1 MAIDMAALG
10 KETAWTESVV
20 TREAIRAFCES
31 LEDYN
36 ELFLDP
42 DGVQAAGGEGVVA
55 PPTFINT
62 FRSGKTALLLSELNF
77 ALPKLLHGEQTI
89 WYYRPMRPGD
99 RISHRIKIIEVGR
112 KPSKTY
118 GQLDSFTVLITCKNE
133 RGDKVAEAKQLFFVH
148 E

>member
-20 TREAIRAFCES
+20 THEAIRAFCES

-36 ELFLDP
+36 ELFLNA
-42 DGVQAAGGEGVVA
+42 GAARAAGGDGVVA

-62 FRSGKTALLLSELNF
+62 FRTGKTALLLSELNF
-77 ALPKLLHGEQTI
+77 PLPKLLHGEQTI
-89 WYYRPMRPGD
+89 WYHRPMRPGD
-99 RISHRIKIIEVGR
+99 RIFHRVKVIEVGR

-118 GQLDSFTVLITCKNE
+118 GQLDYFTVLITCKNE
-133 RGDKVAEAKQLFFVH
+133 RGEKVVEATQLFFVH
-148 E
+148 D

>member
-20 TREAIRAFCES
+20 TPEAIRAFCEA
-31 LEDYN
+31 LEDGN
-36 ELFLDP
+36 DLFLNP
-42 DGVQAAGGEGVVA
+42 DAVRASGGDGVVA

-62 FRSGKTALLLSELNF
+62 FRTGKTALLLSELNF

-89 WYYRPMRPGD
+89 WYHRPMRPGD
-99 RISHRIKIIEVGR
+99 RIWHRIKIVEVGR
-112 KPSKTY
+112 KASRTY

-133 RGDKVAEAKQLFFVH
+133 RGEKVAEARQLFFVH